1 MSADRVRT
9 IDPPPVLQ
17 LLIKDLDL
25 EKDGKYLRDRDWVV
39 FVKLATAS
47 EDAANSSSMRHVA
60 SSSKEDPKESVTRS
74 LLGTM
79 VSSPFYCETD
89 PDPDTA
95 PKHPMTEPSSPP
107 SPTSRFLP
115 RSKRDRDLDAHR
127 KLPCAFFIFADLS
140 VRKAGQFRLEFRLMK
155 MEPAA
160 LIQNHAIPTIA
171 TVVSDVFN
179 VVNAKDFDQVQP
191 STELVKGLLEQGAG
205 FPLKLKKGLRK
216 TRNETEEEQIA
227 EPDSDDDDS

>member
-1 MSADRVRT
+1 M
-9 IDPPPVLQ
+9 
-17 LLIKDLDL
+17 KDLDF
-25 EKDGKYLRDRDWVV
+25 EKDGRYLRDRDWVV
-39 FVKLATAS
+39 FVKLAAAPSPSTNAAS
-47 EDAANSSSMRHVA
+47 TQGAAQQTNSEPR
-60 SSSKEDPKESVTRS
+60 ESVSRS

-95 PKHPMTEPSSPP
+95 PKHPLTNPSPPP

-115 RSKRDRDLDAHR
+115 RSKNERDPDAHK
-127 KLPCAFFIFADLS
+127 KLPGAFFIFADLS

-155 MEPAA
+155 MEPSA
-160 LIQNHAIPTIA
+160 LVLNHAIPTIA

-191 STELVKGLLEQGAG
+191 STELVKGLLDQGAG

-216 TRNETEEEQIA
+216 TRHGAEEEDA
-227 EPDSDDDDS
+227 ADNDSEDDNS